1 MDNMYDTIDLTGV
14 NTASELCDAVETS
27 LDLGDVGES
36 GATSFGDV
44 VNGAAKAGAIIS
56 GVYVIGKGLKWVSDK
71 TGLTNKVKGFFK
83 AKKAEKEA
91 AKAANKKP

>member
-1 MDNMYDTIDLTGV
+1 MDNNIYDQIDLTNV
-14 NTASELCDAVETS
+14 NTASELCDTVEAS
-27 LDLGDVGES
+27 LDLGDVDTS
-36 GATSFGDV
+36 TTSFGDV

-71 TGLTNKVKGFFK
+71 TGLTGKVKGFFK